1 MAKQATTRLV
11 QAENAQEQG
20 PRLRCAC
27 LPAGRPGCLVEL
39 RKPQDQSQRSMSML
53 RSCREDTGRQFRA
66 EPRRRIDSLLYGLV
80 NYFTYSLNGY
90 GEQMVLPTRHE

>member
-1 MAKQATTRLV
+1 
-11 QAENAQEQG
+11 
-20 PRLRCAC
+20 
-27 LPAGRPGCLVEL
+27 
-39 RKPQDQSQRSMSML
+39 ML